1 MSTAAR
7 KWPARVYRDGNEP
20 DPRFSL
26 ANERTFLAWIRT
38 SLALL
43 VAAAALDVVPLSLP
57 EVVQQIAAVGLA
69 LSGAAAAAQAWFGWA
84 RTERA
89 LRHGG
94 PLPSNP
100 MTLPLVAV
108 LMAIAVVLLLAAL
121 GVGG

>member
-7 KWPARVYRDGNEP
+7 KWPARVYGAGSEP

-38 SLALL
+38 ALALL
-43 VAAAALDVVPLSLP
+43 VAAAAVDVVPLSLP
-57 EVVQQIAAVGLA
+57 ALAQQITAVGLA
-69 LSGAAAAAQAWFGWA
+69 LCGAAASAQAWFGWA

-94 PLPSNP
+94 PLPGNP
-100 MTLPLVAV
+100 MALPLVAV
-108 LMAIAVVLLLAAL
+108 LLALSLVLLIATLR
-121 GVGG
+121 GGQ

>member
-1 MSTAAR
+1 MSAAAR
-7 KWPARVYRDGNEP
+7 KWPARVYGVGSEP

-43 VAAAALDVVPLSLP
+43 VAAAAVDVLPLSLP
-57 EVVQQIAAVGLA
+57 VLVQQIAAVGLA
-69 LSGAAAAAQAWFGWA
+69 LCGAAASAQAWFGWA

-89 LRHGG
+89 LRDGG

-100 MTLPLVAV
+100 LALPLVAV
-108 LMAIAVVLLLAAL
+108 LLVLSVVLLVAAL
-121 GVGG
+121 GSGG